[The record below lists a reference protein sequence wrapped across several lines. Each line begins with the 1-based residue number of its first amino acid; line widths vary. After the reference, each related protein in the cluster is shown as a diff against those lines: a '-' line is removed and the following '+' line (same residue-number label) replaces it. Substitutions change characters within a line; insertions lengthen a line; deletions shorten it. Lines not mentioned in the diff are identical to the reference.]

1 MPSPE
6 QQIIIRR
13 PWGYSTK
20 ELHSVAVW
28 GADSN
33 RGKPF
38 KLQKNWRGTT
48 WNNGPREADLDYPH
62 PFIEGDKIQHANLT
76 IRRIGVQHQ
85 APTSPTSKGRQRNQ
99 TPRVLHEGVQF
110 DHIAIEKN
118 SFWDKFGEAWRSR
131 TKDSKGHWGL
141 TLYSSKCK
149 NITI

>member
-62 PFIEGDKIQHANLT
+62 PFIEGDKIQHANVT

-85 APTSPTSKGRQRNQ
+85 APTSPTSKGRRRNQ
-99 TPRVLHEGVQF
+99 TPRVLHEGVHF
-110 DHIAIEKN
+110 DHIAIEK
-118 SFWDKFGEAWRSR
+118 KLILGQIWRSMKEQNEGFKR
-131 TKDSKGHWGL
+131 PLRLNSLFIKV
-141 TLYSSKCK
+141 
-149 NITI
+149 